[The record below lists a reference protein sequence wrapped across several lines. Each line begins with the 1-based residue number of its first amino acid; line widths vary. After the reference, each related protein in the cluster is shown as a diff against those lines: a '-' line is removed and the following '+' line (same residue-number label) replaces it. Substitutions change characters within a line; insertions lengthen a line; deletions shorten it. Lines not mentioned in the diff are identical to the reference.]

1 MSKLLFVLSLVA
13 TSFLFVKCSE
23 EPTKQVEV
31 DLNNILVLDSLLKVY
46 PDSVDLLVLRGNMA
60 LKEYRYFDALADGAK
75 AFRLDSLNTSA
86 VLLFA
91 QAQNNKPNR
100 TVTDVENAQKHFIY
114 VIKKEPKNIEALVA
128 LATTYGFQQDFDNAF
143 KYTNEALKIDPHYR
157 DAYVFK
163 GSIYLN
169 IGDTELAK
177 TSYETAVQQDPK
189 FYEGYIMLGNIY
201 SSEKNLVAIEY
212 YTTAQKIAPEELETT
227 YALAYA
233 QEEFDQ
239 LEEATRNYRLLSQN
253 GNDRYYEARGLF
265 HLGYIKQFA
274 ERDIDSALF
283 FYASATRTDPTY
295 VEAYHNMGL
304 CYEEKGNKSQAL
316 LNYSNALKQNPNFTL
331 SKEAAER
338 LR

>member
-1 MSKLLFVLSLVA
+1 MNKLKFVLGLIALSLVLIQC
-13 TSFLFVKCSE
+13 TEK
-23 EPTKQVEV
+23 PVEHPEN
-31 DLNNILVLDSLLKVY
+31 DLDNILVLDSLLKVY

-60 LKEYRYFDALADGAK
+60 LNEYRYFDALADGAK
-75 AFRLDSLNTSA
+75 AYRLDSMNTKA

-100 TVTDVENAQKHFIY
+100 TVTDVENSQKHFLY
-114 VIKKEPKNIEALVA
+114 VIQKEPKNVEALVA

-169 IGDTELAK
+169 LGDVELAK
-177 TSYETAVQQDPK
+177 TSYETAVQQDPQ

-201 SSEKNLVAIEY
+201 SAEKNPVAIEY
-212 YTTAQKIAPEELETT
+212 YTTAQKIAPNELETT

-239 LEEATRNYRLLSQN
+239 VENAVQNYRKLSQN

-265 HLGYIKQFA
+265 HLGYIKQFE
-274 ERDIDSALF
+274 ERDLDSALF

-304 CYEEKGNKSQAL
+304 CYEEKGNKTQAL
-316 LNYSNALKQNPNFTL
+316 LNYSNALKQDPNFTL